1 MLSLEYLKTIL
12 RYDPD
17 SPTCL
22 TFIKSGKVAG
32 FKDKNN
38 YKHGG
43 ASYTWY
49 IRHKAVKV
57 NLDRVVYSLYHN
69 IEIPETLFVRLIDG
83 DLDNHRPD
91 NLALY
96 PKRRKCTIM
105 NQCNLKAYAEFKT
118 VILPKTNPDYFKHP
132 KDWTDPEAL
141 AALEKEKEQRLSGH
155 SVPPKRGHKTK
166 FK

>member
-1 MLSLEYLKTIL
+1 MQSLELWKTIL
-12 RYDPD
+12 RFDPD

-22 TFIKSGKVAG
+22 SYIKSGKTAG

-38 YKHGG
+38 HKHGG

-49 IRHKAVKV
+49 VKIKKKKY
-57 NLDRVVYSLYHN
+57 NLDRIVYSLYHN
-69 IEIPETLFVRLIDG
+69 IEIPESLFVKLIDG
-83 DLDNHRPD
+83 DLDNHHPD
-91 NLALY
+91 NFALY
-96 PKRRKCTIM
+96 PKRRKVTIM

-118 VILPKTNPDYFKHP
+118 IILPKDNPDYFKAP
-132 KDWTDPEAL
+132 KDWTDPI
-141 AALEKEKEQRLSGH
+141 ALEYLAKEKEQRLSGH